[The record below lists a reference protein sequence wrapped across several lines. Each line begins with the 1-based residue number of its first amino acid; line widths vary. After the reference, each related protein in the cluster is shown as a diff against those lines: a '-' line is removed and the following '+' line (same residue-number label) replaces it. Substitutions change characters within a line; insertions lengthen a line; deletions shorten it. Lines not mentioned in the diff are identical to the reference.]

1 MTGWAKSMVRGSVHT
16 ALAPLERRLLAQH
29 GTARWPHVFI
39 VGAPRSG
46 TSLFYELLVTRYR
59 FSFFSNLA
67 HRFYKTPVAATRLG
81 RSAIETRQSLF
92 QSSYGHISGWTAP
105 NEGGWIWQRW
115 LEDGPWTDESVLPG
129 LPADEIRATL
139 AAISHVLDAP
149 FVNKN
154 VMHANR
160 LRLLQALFPDCLI
173 LEVQR
178 DPADTVRSIVRARQR
193 NKGPGLNLDQWW
205 SVQPSNAGGGNLVEQ
220 ACRQVTGVAADIARD
235 SGAAGHANR
244 FSIDYAELCAA
255 PEATLDR
262 VASFLA
268 ANGVPAAERG
278 AIPEVFT
285 PPTSAPLPEADEA
298 RLHRLLQT
306 QPKEAR

>member
-1 MTGWAKSMVRGSVHT
+1 MSAWLKSAVRGSVHT
-16 ALAPLERRLLAQH
+16 ALAPVERRLLARH

-59 FSFFSNLA
+59 FAFFSNLA

-81 RSAIETRQSLF
+81 RSVIENRDSVF
-92 QSSYGHISGWTAP
+92 RSDYGHISGWSAP

-115 LEDGPWTDESVLPG
+115 LEDGPWIDESALAG

-139 AAISHVLDAP
+139 AAMSHVLDAP

-178 DPADTVRSIVRARQR
+178 DPAETVRSIVRARQR
-193 NKGPGLNLDQWW
+193 NKGPALNLDQWW
-205 SVQPSNAGGGNLVEQ
+205 SVQPSNAGGSDLIEQ
-220 ACRQVTGVAADIARD
+220 ACRQVSGVAADIARD
-235 SGAAGHANR
+235 SGLGGRANR
-244 FSIDYAELCAA
+244 FSIDYGALCAA
-255 PEATLDR
+255 PAATLDR
-262 VASFLA
+262 VATFLA
-268 ANGVPAAERG
+268 DNGVPVADRRPV
-278 AIPEVFT
+278 PEVF
-285 PPTSAPLPEADEA
+285 PLTGSEPFPEADEA
-298 RLHRLLQT
+298 RMHALLQAPT
-306 QPKEAR
+306 QSR

>member
-1 MTGWAKSMVRGSVHT
+1 MKAWLKSAVRGSVHT
-16 ALAPLERRLLAQH
+16 ALSPMERRLLAQH

-81 RSAIETRQSLF
+81 HSLIDRRTGVF
-92 QSSYGHISGWTAP
+92 QSSYGHISGWSAP

-115 LEDGPWTDESVLPG
+115 LEDGPWTDESALAA

-139 AAISHVLDAP
+139 AAMSQVLDAP

-173 LEVQR
+173 LEVRR
-178 DPADTVRSIVRARQR
+178 DPAETVRSIVRARQR
-193 NKGPGLNLDQWW
+193 NKGPALNPDHWW
-205 SVQPSNAGGGNLVEQ
+205 SVQPSNARGGDLIEQ
-220 ACRQVTGVAADIARD
+220 ACQQVTGVAADIARD
-235 SGAAGHANR
+235 SRTGGRDNL
-244 FSIDYAELCAA
+244 FSLDYGELCATPTA
-255 PEATLDR
+255 VLDR
-262 VASFLA
+262 VAGFLA
-268 ANGVPAAERG
+268 DHGVLVETRRAV
-278 AIPEVFT
+278 PETFPRT
-285 PPTSAPLPEADEA
+285 RSEPFPDTEEA
-298 RLHRLLQT
+298 RIHTLLQA
-306 QPKEAR
+306 PS

>member
-1 MTGWAKSMVRGSVHT
+1 MNKWIKSAVRGSVHT
-16 ALAPLERRLLAQH
+16 ALAPLERQLLARH

-92 QSSYGHISGWTAP
+92 QSSYGHISGWSAP

-115 LEDGPWTDESVLPG
+115 LEDGPWIDEAALAG
-129 LPADEIRATL
+129 LPANEIRATL
-139 AAISHVLDAP
+139 AAMSHVLDAP

-173 LEVQR
+173 LEVRR

-193 NKGPGLNLDQWW
+193 NKGPALNLDQWW
-205 SVQPSNAGGGNLVEQ
+205 SVQPSNAGGSDLIEQ
-220 ACRQVTGVAADIARD
+220 AYRQVTGVAADIARD
-235 SGAAGHANR
+235 SGGWRANR
-244 FSIDYAELCAA
+244 LSIDYAELCAA
-255 PEATLDR
+255 PAAVLDR

-268 ANGVPAAERG
+268 ANGVPTAERS

-285 PPTSAPLPEADEA
+285 PPVSVPLPEADEV
-298 RLHRLLQT
+298 RLHDFLQV